1 MDTPPLVGV
10 WMLTVGVP
18 LAEFNTV
25 GRWLLGAFLS
35 PMISACA
42 TGNKTTLPKANMN
55 EKLMTFKLICL
66 PVLIPELGPPC
77 VSPALLP
84 SLMAISATAI
94 IWPRFLLKMTL

>member
-1 MDTPPLVGV
+1 
-10 WMLTVGVP
+10 MLTVGVP
-18 LAEFNTV
+18 LAEFNTA
-25 GRWLLGAFLS
+25 GRWLPGAFLS

-55 EKLMTFKLICL
+55 EKLMIFKLMCL
-66 PVLIPELGPPC
+66 PTPELEPAC